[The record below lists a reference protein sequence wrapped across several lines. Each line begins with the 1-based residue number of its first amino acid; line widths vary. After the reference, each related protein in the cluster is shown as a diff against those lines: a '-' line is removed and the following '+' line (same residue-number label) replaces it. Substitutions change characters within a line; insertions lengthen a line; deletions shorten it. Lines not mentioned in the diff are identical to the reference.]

1 MPDQL
6 SLDDLYVTSID
17 TAISPQDAVA
27 LPASTALTTDFAMA
41 RVPLP
46 AARGTRFQLDERG
59 LVVASADGAL
69 SPEGF
74 LVFAGRPKVWPAAL
88 PQRFGSDQPAV
99 TPEEKSRI
107 AAVRPK
113 ARPGGLIEQN
123 ERENLGG
130 LTRAELARK
139 RPKARPEQ
147 PAQKIEEE
155 KTEIGTEFAVAQS
168 RKPKPRPSNFAKLVQ
183 RVQTTQ
189 KTTEPKETTRVAA
202 AVPRSQV
209 TKPAAPS
216 KASVAKAATVRNQIN
231 LRKINLIGVYGK
243 PSSRRA
249 LVRLAN
255 GRYKKVKIGDRLDGG
270 RVQSIGDADLR
281 YTKNGRNVILK
292 MPRG

>member
-1 MPDQL
+1 
-6 SLDDLYVTSID
+6 
-17 TAISPQDAVA
+17 
-27 LPASTALTTDFAMA
+27 MA

-46 AARGTRFQLDERG
+46 AARGTRFQLDDRG
-59 LVVASADGAL
+59 LVVARAEGAL

-74 LVFAGRPKVWPAAL
+74 LVFAGRPQVWPAAL
-88 PQRFGSDQPAV
+88 PQRLGRDAPV
-99 TPEEKSRI
+99 TAEERSRL

-130 LTRAELARK
+130 LTRAELAKK
-139 RPKARPEQ
+139 RPKARPAL
-147 PAQKIEEE
+147 PAQKTEEE
-155 KTEIGTEFAVAQS
+155 AQETGTEFAVAQS
-168 RKPKPRPSNFAKLVQ
+168 RKPKPRPSNFAKLVE
-183 RVQTTQ
+183 RTRKAQ
-189 KTTEPKETTRVAA
+189 KTTEPRETTRVAA

-255 GRYKKVKIGDRLDGG
+255 GRYKKVKVGDRLDGG
-270 RVQSIGDADLR
+270 RVQAIGDADLR
-281 YTKNGRNVILK
+281 YTKNGRNVTLK